1 VVADAAAERAA
12 ELESFLR
19 ERSIDARVEVTGRAT
34 VGLSQE
40 TWFVRLHL
48 NGQPP
53 AEAVLRLPTQASG
66 GQAINT
72 QRIALQ
78 AVEGH
83 GVPAPALLW
92 FDDDAENP
100 FRRPVLVM
108 ERAPGRVPVGWRSVD
123 EPARSKLA
131 VQAVEILAALHAI
144 DPAPLQ
150 ALIPSGHSAPT
161 ELDWYTRFLRRYE
174 PLPGVLRAGLWWL
187 ERHRPAASARSALV
201 HGDFRMGNL
210 MVMGDRISGVLD
222 WEMAAPGDP
231 LADLAWCFI
240 PVWETAGVDEP
251 ALVARYGELTGTV
264 PDPQRLRWHRVLGY
278 VRLAYYMLS
287 ASGAFDSGGS
297 NDLRLGALRLQ
308 LPVHLDRLAA
318 TLAGEPPS

>member
-1 VVADAAAERAA
+1 VADTATERAA

-19 ERSIDARVEVTGRAT
+19 ERSTAARVEVTGRAT

-48 NGQPP
+48 DQRPP
-53 AEAVLRLPTQASG
+53 TEAVLRLPTQASG
-66 GQAINT
+66 AQAILA

-78 AVEGH
+78 AVAGR

-92 FDDDAENP
+92 FDDGSANP
-100 FRRPVLVM
+100 FGCPLLVM
-108 ERAPGRVPVGWRSVD
+108 ERAPGTVPVGWRSVD
-123 EPARSKLA
+123 EPIRSKLA

-144 DPAPLQ
+144 DPAPL
-150 ALIPSGHSAPT
+150 APLIPSGHSAPT

-187 ERHRPAASARSALV
+187 ERHRPQDADRSALV

-210 MVMGDRISGVLD
+210 TVAGDRITGVLD

-251 ALVARYGELTGTV
+251 ALVAHYGELTGTV

-297 NDLRLGALRLQ
+297 SDLRLAALRLQ

-318 TLAGEPPS
+318 TLAGEPPR